1 MKRKTHPVVDKA
13 EVSIDFPDKF
23 YMGSFARGSTFEA
36 KSEDDGLF
44 IRLTR
49 PGDDKRTAE
58 FHLHHHLLAD
68 ILAEWAK
75 SLSES
80 EPMEKTHR
88 ETLLDPL
95 TKVDAQLQRKD

>member
-23 YMGSFARGSTFEA
+23 YMGAVRARFDFEA
-36 KSEDDGLF
+36 ESEDDGLF
-44 IRLTR
+44 ILLTR
-49 PGDDKRTAE
+49 PSDDKRTAE

-75 SLSES
+75 SFSE
-80 EPMEKTHR
+80 
-88 ETLLDPL
+88 
-95 TKVDAQLQRKD
+95 